1 MTTDTGRLRSVVFSD
16 GCCMDFETAPDK
28 ADGWPYEGVAGAVFR
43 CPHGKLHEVVDP
55 NPPVGPA
62 VVEDE

>member
-1 MTTDTGRLRSVVFSD
+1 
-16 GCCMDFETAPDK
+16 MDFETAPDK